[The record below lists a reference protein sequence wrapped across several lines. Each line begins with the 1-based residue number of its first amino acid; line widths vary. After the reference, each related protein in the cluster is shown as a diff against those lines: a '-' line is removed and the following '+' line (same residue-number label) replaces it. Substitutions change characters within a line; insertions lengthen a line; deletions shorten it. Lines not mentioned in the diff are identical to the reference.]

1 MKVLKKIKDSTKSK
15 SGIRLFI
22 KEAATH
28 PIRVGAAWPSSKH
41 LAEGIAAIV
50 SPGKGIVVELGAGTG
65 VVTRA
70 LLKRGIKADQLF
82 VVERSPAMS
91 QYIRKNFPKLHVLE
105 GDAQELNSL
114 LGLKHQPIDT
124 IVSSLPLRSLP
135 NKVVKEIG
143 KQIEK
148 VMSKNSCF
156 IQFTYS
162 LHRKPKPPS
171 THLKWQESKYIWR
184 NLPPAR
190 IDIFSYDGK

>member
-1 MKVLKKIKDSTKSK
+1 MVTKYKKNSSSK

-22 KEAATH
+22 KEAASH
-28 PIRVGAAWPSSKH
+28 PITVGAAWPSSKH
-41 LAEGIAAIV
+41 LAEGIAAV
-50 SPGKGIVVELGAGTG
+50 VNLGSGIVVELGAGTG
-65 VVTRA
+65 VVTKA
-70 LLKRGIKADQLF
+70 LLKRGIKPSQLF

-105 GDAQELNSL
+105 GDAQELSQL
-114 LGLKHQPIDT
+114 LGPKNQPVKT

-148 VMSKNSCF
+148 VMAKNSYF

-171 THLKWQESKYIWR
+171 PQLQWLESKYIWR

-190 IDIFSYDGK
+190 IDIFSYAG